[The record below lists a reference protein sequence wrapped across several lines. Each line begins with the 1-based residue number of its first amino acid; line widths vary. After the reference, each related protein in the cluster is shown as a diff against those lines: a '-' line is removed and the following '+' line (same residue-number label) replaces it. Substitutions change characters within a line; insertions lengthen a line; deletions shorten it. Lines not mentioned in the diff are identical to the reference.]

1 MCQKNK
7 ISAKKVTEEVRDGR
21 ELQRDKGQRQYAF
34 DERRYYSSNLMIA
47 T

>member
-1 MCQKNK
+1 M
-7 ISAKKVTEEVRDGR
+7 AGA
-21 ELQRDKGQRQYAF
+21 LQREKERRQYTF